1 MDLNKEVY
9 KKEVKRRAP
18 KSPVFKNCC
27 FAFLIGGGI
36 CVLGQGMFDFWRA
49 VTNYTVRLRDGD
61 DDFPRRALNRAR
73 RV

>member
-1 MDLNKEVY
+1 MDLNKEAY

-18 KSPVFKNCC
+18 KSPILKNCC

-36 CVLGQGMFDFWRA
+36 CVLGQGMFDFYRA
-49 VTNYTVRLRDGD
+49 VTND
-61 DDFPRRALNRAR
+61 DLSRGALNRAR